1 MGTRSTVKF
10 LQSKQTKFLTERFF
24 SLKRALLT
32 ARWGDGSGVHY
43 YPAVI
48 KEVVN
53 KDEVRVMFIE
63 DKITRI
69 RRKQTEVVMVS
80 QFIPGHS
87 LTVKHDL
94 YSAYDVTAVLKRY
107 PIRRGDDIEYEVF

>member
-1 MGTRSTVKF
+1 
-10 LQSKQTKFLTERFF
+10 
-24 SLKRALLT
+24 
-32 ARWGDGSGVHY
+32 
-43 YPAVI
+43 
-48 KEVVN
+48 
-53 KDEVRVMFIE
+53 MFIE

-94 YSAYDVTAVLKRY
+94 YSAYDVTAVLKRF
-107 PIRRGDDIEYEVF
+107 PIRRGEDIEYEVLYFV